1 LNLEFRRKRESVLHV
16 SQEMDLCINKPNNER
31 KIIMIQTEQTKS
43 QKPFKKQ
50 YSVAI
55 DTVPLP
61 ERPEERIQLVI
72 KAVTPVINQIIADA
86 MSVAIGTW
94 PTPEVPRK

>member
-1 LNLEFRRKRESVLHV
+1 
-16 SQEMDLCINKPNNER
+16 
-31 KIIMIQTEQTKS
+31 MISKKQTKS

-61 ERPEERIQLVI
+61 ERPEDRIQLVM
-72 KAVTPVINQIIADA
+72 KQVTPVINQIIADA
-86 MSVAIGTW
+86 MTVAIGTW
-94 PTPEVPRK
+94 PTPEIPKK

>member
-1 LNLEFRRKRESVLHV
+1 
-16 SQEMDLCINKPNNER
+16 MT
-31 KIIMIQTEQTKS
+31 IQAKL
-43 QKPFKKQ
+43 PLRGFNKQ

-61 ERPEERIQLVI
+61 ENPQERIKLVTGQI
-72 KAVTPVINQIIADA
+72 MPVINQIVTDA

-94 PTPEVPRK
+94 PTPEKPLKR

>member
-1 LNLEFRRKRESVLHV
+1 MK
-16 SQEMDLCINKPNNER
+16 
-31 KIIMIQTEQTKS
+31 IQTNTSLKG
-43 QKPFKKQ
+43 FNKQ

-61 ERPEERIQLVI
+61 ENPQERIQLVVDQI
-72 KAVTPVINQIIADA
+72 TPVINQIVSDA

-94 PTPEVPRK
+94 PTPEKPRKI

>member
-1 LNLEFRRKRESVLHV
+1 MKPRE
-16 SQEMDLCINKPNNER
+16 QN
-31 KIIMIQTEQTKS
+31 KS

-61 ERPEERIQLVI
+61 ERPEERIQLVM
-72 KAVTPVINQIIADA
+72 KEFTPVIN
-86 MSVAIGTW
+86 
-94 PTPEVPRK
+94 